1 MSRRSALPGQ
11 RTGEDASTMKGSD
24 GNTMAGNAIQDR
36 KQQGSLGGSTLDQMG
51 SDMQTL
57 DVPEI
62 TFVRPMPGF
71 TDLKK
76 FVLVRLDDAE
86 AAISELRSL
95 ERPEVRFVVA
105 APSIFFTDYAIELDD
120 DECDDLDLHD
130 VDDALVLTVLTV
142 GKDAAHSTANLL
154 APVVINTR
162 TRDAAQVILSGSD
175 WPVRASLG

>member
-1 MSRRSALPGQ
+1 
-11 RTGEDASTMKGSD
+11 MKGSD
-24 GNTMAGNAIQDR
+24 GNTMAGHAIQEER
-36 KQQGSLGGSTLDQMG
+36 QTG
-51 SDMQTL
+51 SDAMRTL

-62 TFVRPMPGF
+62 TFVRPIPGF

-76 FVLVRLDDAE
+76 FVLVRLDDMQ

-105 APSIFFTDYAIELDD
+105 APSMFFTDYSIELDD
-120 DECDDLDLHD
+120 DDCDHLGLHD
-130 VDDALVLTVLTV
+130 AEDALVLTVLTV
-142 GKDAAHSTANLL
+142 GEDAAHSTANLL